1 LVLALALMLVP
12 LGACALPALGG
23 GPDWQARRLI
33 LISGVC
39 LDVSGLPPPPVL
51 PPGLPP
57 LPTDP
62 HLPDWLS
69 CATTGGRVDARAR
82 ALTTF
87 DPLLTQLRSGSAQA
101 HAFGDA
107 DLRIYSFD
115 PADATGYDPASTRL
129 ALEASVAA
137 LQHEYAGWRRR
148 EPSATFDIAGYS
160 LGGMIALNWAAQA
173 STDDL
178 AHVHAI
184 VTLDSPVAG
193 YPQTLAGYVRS
204 YLTPLFGA
212 VAPELIGD
220 SALVRSI
227 ARAPTHW
234 SHGAGQASNA
244 VYCIGNLRDLVVPAF
259 TSTLAA
265 ADGVLDDL
273 GTGPDA
279 FNHGAVLRS
288 ARALDY
294 ASAVLQAQG
303 GPQLHG

>member
-1 LVLALALMLVP
+1 
-12 LGACALPALGG
+12 
-23 GPDWQARRLI
+23 
-33 LISGVC
+33 
-39 LDVSGLPPPPVL
+39 
-51 PPGLPP
+51 
-57 LPTDP
+57 
-62 HLPDWLS
+62 
-69 CATTGGRVDARAR
+69 VDARAR

-87 DPLLTQLRSGSAQA
+87 DPLLTRLHNGSAKA
-101 HAFGDA
+101 HPFREA
-107 DLRIYSFD
+107 DLRIFSFD
-115 PADATGYDPASTRL
+115 PADAASYDPASTRVAL
-129 ALEASVAA
+129 AASVAA
-137 LQHEYAGWRRR
+137 LQREYVAWRHHE
-148 EPSATFDIAGYS
+148 PHATFDIAGYS
-160 LGGMIALNWAAQA
+160 LGGMIALAWAAQA
-173 STDDL
+173 SEDDL

-204 YLTPLFGA
+204 YLSPLFGA

-227 ARAPTHW
+227 ARAPAHW

-244 VYCIGNLRDLVVPAF
+244 VYCIGNLRDLIVPAF
-259 TSTLAA
+259 TSTLAT

-279 FNHGAVLRS
+279 FNHGAVLRT

-303 GPQLHG
+303 GPQLRG